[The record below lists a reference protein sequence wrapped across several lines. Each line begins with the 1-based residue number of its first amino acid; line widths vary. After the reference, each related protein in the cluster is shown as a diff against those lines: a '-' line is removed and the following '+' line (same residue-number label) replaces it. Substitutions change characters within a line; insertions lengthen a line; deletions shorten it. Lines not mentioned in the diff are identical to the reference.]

1 MSDMKVQNR
10 MAITNLSR
18 KSLRSNRRRNLV
30 AILAIVLT
38 ATLFTALF
46 TVGGSLMKTMQTATM
61 RQVGT
66 SSHAGFKD
74 LTQAQ
79 YEKIITDSKIKD
91 YSYNIYIAQAENPAL
106 NKTSTEIRYT
116 EDKDAAWSFCAPTTG
131 RLPKSKYD
139 LATSTTVLDALGV
152 PHKLGQTVSL
162 TFTADGKRYTQDFTL
177 CGFWKGD
184 PIAPAE
190 EAYVSREYCDE
201 VAPRPTQPSYVT
213 GDTTGCGGIH
223 LSLWFSSA
231 WDIDGQMDALCQRL
245 QLDEQIRSGVNWAYS
260 TSDMDA
266 SSYAL
271 IAGLLALIL
280 ASCYLIIYNVF
291 SISVSRDIRFYGL
304 LKTIGTTGKQLKR
317 LVRRQA
323 LVLSVVGIP
332 FGLAL
337 GFAVGRLL
345 LPAILGSTV
354 FATTQ
359 IEITVNPLIFLAA
372 ALFTLLTVRISCIRP
387 CLMAAR
393 VSPIEA
399 LRWTEGE
406 QTHRHG
412 KKALKAALRKTH
424 TVTPFRM
431 ALASLRRDRRKA
443 VTVIL
448 SLTLSLVL
456 LNGTYTMVR
465 GFDMDKYLEDYTVS
479 DFTLTDASLSGTSL
493 SSPVLDSISDDTFAQ
508 IRSLPG
514 IEQIGGVWLHAGMH
528 RLSKQA
534 YRATK
539 DIIKAHP
546 DTFDAPY
553 TDGYMQQLN
562 NQHRISDFLYGVD
575 SCLWDK
581 LELHD
586 ATLDKEKFASGDYV
600 IVSAFDDTSK
610 YPYYHTGDK
619 VTLNFGNGHKKTYTV
634 LAIGDMPYALTPKF
648 SYLLDISFVLP
659 ADEYHKQAKQ
669 SGAMLAAFN
678 VDDAHM
684 DNAEQWIQNYT
695 EKVENNLSYTS
706 RATGV
711 KSFQSACTTYGV
723 VGGALTLILA
733 LIGILNFTN
742 TMISSV
748 DARRR
753 ELAVLQ
759 SVGMTGQQ
767 LRRMLSWEGLLYALI
782 TLALTVTVGS
792 AVTYELVHLLS
803 SEMWYFTWHF
813 TVLPLALCAP
823 VLLVLCLLVPT
834 LCYRS
839 LRRHTIVERLRE
851 TE

>member
-30 AILAIVLT
+30 AILAIILT

-116 EDKDAAWSFCAPTTG
+116 EDKCAAWSFCAPTTG

-190 EAYVSREYCDE
+190 EAYVSRAYCDE

-223 LSLWFSSA
+223 LSLWFASA
-231 WDIDGQMDALCQRL
+231 WDIDGQMQALCQRL
-245 QLDEQIRSGVNWAYS
+245 HLDDQIRSGVNWAYS

-280 ASCYLIIYNVF
+280 ASCYLIIYNIF
-291 SISVSRDIRFYGL
+291 SISVSHDIRFYGL
-304 LKTIGTTGKQLKR
+304 LKTIGTTGTQLKR

-323 LVLSVVGIP
+323 LALSVSGIP

-354 FATTQ
+354 FASTH

-387 CLMAAR
+387 CRMAAR

-399 LRWTEGE
+399 LRWTEGK
-406 QTHRHG
+406 QTHHHG
-412 KKALKAALRKTH
+412 KKARKAAVRKTH

-508 IRSLPG
+508 IRRLPG
-514 IEQIGGVWLHAGMH
+514 VEQVGGVWLHDGMH
-528 RLSKQA
+528 KLSAQA
-534 YRATK
+534 YQAAK

-553 TDGYMQQLN
+553 TDGYKQQLN
-562 NQHRISDFLYGVD
+562 KQHRISDFLYGVD

-581 LELHD
+581 LELHG

-610 YPYYHTGDK
+610 YLYYHTGDK

-659 ADEYHKQAKQ
+659 ADEYHKQAKPD
-669 SGAMLAAFN
+669 GAMLTAFN
-678 VDDAHM
+678 VDDAHT
-684 DNAEQWIQNYT
+684 DNAEQWIKNYT
-695 EKVENNLSYTS
+695 DNVESNLSYTS

-711 KSFQSACTTYGV
+711 KSFQSACMTYAV
-723 VGGALTLILA
+723 VGGALTVILA

-742 TMISSV
+742 TIISSV

-759 SVGMTGQQ
+759 SIGMTGQQ
-767 LRRMLSWEGLLYALI
+767 LRRMLSWEGLLYAII

-813 TVLPLALCAP
+813 SVLPLVLCAP

-834 LCYRS
+834 LCCRS